1 MKKNIFVAI
10 ALIASFIVDAQT
22 IQGTYAI
29 KNVTTGMVL
38 RIKDANTKNG
48 TPLVSY
54 SPVNWKCVTWDF
66 RNIEGKTYQLINL
79 FSGKTF
85 QSKQTPAE
93 GVLMEEQPLIE
104 RQTSQ
109 LYEFL
114 PDEKNTY
121 LIRLKG
127 TDLYLTPEDENG
139 KTNSGILLDKKKN
152 GSLQNWILEEQH
164 PTM

>member
-1 MKKNIFVAI
+1 MKKYIFIVF
-10 ALIASFIVDAQT
+10 ALIAAFIANAQT
-22 IQGTYAI
+22 IKGTYAI
-29 KNVTTGMVL
+29 KNAATGMVL
-38 RIKDANTKNG
+38 RIKDANSKNG
-48 TPLVSY
+48 TPIVSY

-85 QSKQTPAE
+85 QSGQLPAE
-93 GVLMEEQPLIE
+93 GVLMEEQPVVE
-104 RQTSQ
+104 QHASQ

-114 PDEKNTY
+114 PDELNTY

-139 KTNSGILLDKKKN
+139 KTNSGILLAKRKK
-152 GSLQNWILEEQH
+152 GSLQNWKLEEQH
-164 PTM
+164 PTI